1 MANQGK
7 RFVPQLVLSLP
18 NSTGTQ
24 TAQVAQDA
32 FLSEADT
39 QAVRAGMVAVTQT
52 GTAAKYFQGFP
63 YTVAAKT
70 GTAQS
75 TGREAFAWFIAYAP
89 AEQPKIAVSVMI
101 GQGGHGGYAAPIAR
115 AVLEAYFA
123 PGQSSGTVAQAES
136 LLP

>member
-1 MANQGK
+1 
-7 RFVPQLVLSLP
+7 
-18 NSTGTQ
+18 
-24 TAQVAQDA
+24 
-32 FLSEADT
+32 
-39 QAVRAGMVAVTQT
+39 MVAVTQT

-63 YTVAAKT
+63 YSVAAKT

-89 AEQPKIAVSVMI
+89 AENPKIAVSVMI
-101 GQGGHGGYAAPIAR
+101 GQGGHGGYAAPVAR

-123 PGQSSGTVAQAES
+123 AGQASATVPQAES